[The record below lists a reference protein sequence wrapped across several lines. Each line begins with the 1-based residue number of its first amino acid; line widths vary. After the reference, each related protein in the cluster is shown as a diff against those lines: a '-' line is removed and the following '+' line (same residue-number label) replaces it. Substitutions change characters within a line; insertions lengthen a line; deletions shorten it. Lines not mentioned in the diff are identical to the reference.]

1 MNRICDM
8 NSFDLMAQAQLQ
20 AAEGQRQLATALA
33 RWVGARTTRLL
44 TTLGRH
50 VPPTKTSR

>member
-1 MNRICDM
+1 M